1 MSMNLRKLA
10 KKLVQNKRDKKT
22 QKVRLDFII
31 LSLNLSVFFFSLASF
46 AQSLSF
52 VMEFI
57 FSNFHSMQ
65 LSLSLYQKTCHQY
78 QSDI

>member
-31 LSLNLSVFFFSLASF
+31 LSLNLSVFFIHWLVFAHPHPLYLAHH
-46 AQSLSF
+46 LPT
-52 VMEFI
+52 
-57 FSNFHSMQ
+57 NF
-65 LSLSLYQKTCHQY
+65 TRFNR
-78 QSDI
+78 I

>member
-31 LSLNLSVFFFSLASF
+31 LSLNLSVFFIHWLVLPSLF
-46 AQSLSF
+46 LLSPNSPQI
-52 VMEFI
+52 I
-57 FSNFHSMQ
+57 FKLNR
-65 LSLSLYQKTCHQY
+65 
-78 QSDI
+78 I